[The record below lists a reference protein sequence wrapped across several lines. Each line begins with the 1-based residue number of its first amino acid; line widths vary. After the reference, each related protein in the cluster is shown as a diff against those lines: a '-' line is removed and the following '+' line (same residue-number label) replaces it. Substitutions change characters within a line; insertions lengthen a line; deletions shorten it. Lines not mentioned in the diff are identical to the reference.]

1 MATKQIDPEAA
12 NEELQ
17 QYLFHLADNQEEF
30 TEKLQSSGYDLNYG
44 LDNLPELERYIGD
57 MGERI
62 AWKNKAESAA
72 ILRLGV
78 WSYIGETFRKNFG
91 GGWVVSLD
99 DPASINYGKWVISGF
114 GKLGLE
120 FDPLGTMISFLL
132 RGKPSVRSMM
142 ESYVHIVPLD
152 LSHLPEEE
160 EPS

>member
-30 TEKLQSSGYDLNYG
+30 VEKLQNSGFNLDYSLNS
-44 LDNLPELERYIGD
+44 LPELERYIEE

-72 ILRLGV
+72 FLRLGV

-91 GGWVVSLD
+91 GGWLVSLK
-99 DPASINYGKWVISGF
+99 DPDSVYYGKWVISGF
-114 GKLGLE
+114 SKLELE
-120 FDPLGTMISFLL
+120 FDPLGTMLSFLL
-132 RGKPSVRSMM
+132 RGKPSIRSMM
-142 ESYVHIVPLD
+142 ESHVHIVPLD
-152 LSHLPEEE
+152 LSHLSEED
-160 EPS
+160 